1 MAHEPTFAPSRL
13 SDASSFSLPSTSTSC
28 SPSPS
33 QAQSVSSRLTSKFDH
48 HQPHHLEEMKK
59 FLLHDNLACTS
70 LQSQSTASEEE
81 MKRTIGRGTA
91 MSCSLVVPQPSSAIK
106 LTNLMCASSS
116 PSSPTANGTC
126 IDRKE
131 KSVARTA
138 AKSEYKLSS
147 STGLIIPAGGSNSEQ
162 VQHHHYRQ
170 AAHYHP
176 KPHQQWYVSAVRTT
190 LHLCSL
196 STAAFLMQPSAL
208 SAAALSP
215 DTNHSTHLHHHHLLP
230 PSLPLLNQ
238 STGKEWPYSWPVTH
252 ILRDSTL
259 VPSTTFNY
267 LSLFLLVVS
276 LALNL
281 YLTLL
286 IIFGRSQRIKT
297 HSLMK
302 HIFIS
307 NLLLVFS
314 VLPFEVMKYLSKNHS
329 LAILPTAHLV
339 CKVLSSVQVIT
350 E

>member
-1 MAHEPTFAPSRL
+1 MSLRL
-13 SDASSFSLPSTSTSC
+13 AVSHSAS
-28 SPSPS
+28 
-33 QAQSVSSRLTSKFDH
+33 
-48 HQPHHLEEMKK
+48 
-59 FLLHDNLACTS
+59 
-70 LQSQSTASEEE
+70 
-81 MKRTIGRGTA
+81 
-91 MSCSLVVPQPSSAIK
+91 K
-106 LTNLMCASSS
+106 LTNLQAASSS
-116 PSSPTANGTC
+116 PSTTANIAS

-131 KSVARTA
+131 TVGSTVEDKF
-138 AKSEYKLSS
+138 SS
-147 STGLIIPAGGSNSEQ
+147 STSIIPTGGSISE
-162 VQHHHYRQ
+162 HHLHSHQQPY
-170 AAHYHP
+170 YH
-176 KPHQQWYVSAVRTT
+176 HQRQWYVSAARTT
-190 LHLCSL
+190 FQLCSL
-196 STAAFLMQPSAL
+196 TTAAFLMQPSAL
-208 SAAALSP
+208 SAAASP
-215 DTNHSTHLHHHHLLP
+215 DTNQSNHPHHQHLLP
-230 PSLPLLNQ
+230 PFLNQ
-238 STGKEWPYSWPVTH
+238 SSGKEWPYSWPVTH

-297 HSLMK
+297 HALMK